1 MIPIITLKMAASS
14 NISGARSLSEAA
26 VSVGSDSE
34 RSAGS
39 DKAVLNS
46 GDTEFVS

>member
-1 MIPIITLKMAASS
+1 MIPIITLKIAASS
-14 NISGARSLSEAA
+14 NIGGAHSLSKAA
-26 VSVGSDSE
+26 VCLGSDSE

-39 DKAVLNS
+39 DKVVLNS